1 MLSLCCQFLVSHL
14 DSLAVKVKCRLSY
27 NFANEERHRRP
38 AHRRHINLPVDC
50 CAGNKQLL
58 VSSWCGC
65 CTRSATSLGAV
76 FVRFSMTK
84 QTCASNVEVDN

>member
-1 MLSLCCQFLVSHL
+1 MSHL

-58 VSSWCGC
+58 VSSWHGGC
-65 CTRSATSLGAV
+65 AGSAPCLAAV
-76 FVRFSMTK
+76 FVRFSVTK
-84 QTCASNVEVDN
+84 QTVVPVMLK